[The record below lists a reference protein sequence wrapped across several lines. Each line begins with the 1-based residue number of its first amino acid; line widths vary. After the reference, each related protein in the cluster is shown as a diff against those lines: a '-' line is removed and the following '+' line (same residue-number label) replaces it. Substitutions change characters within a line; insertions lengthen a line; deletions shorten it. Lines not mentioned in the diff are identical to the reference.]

1 MKTFV
6 LCFLHHY
13 ANEDF
18 ATLSFKLKSSIAFG
32 RETISTPKIFLICI
46 IYDIPHEKTMKFLD
60 NLMSRK
66 KHARYTE

>member
-1 MKTFV
+1 M
-6 LCFLHHY
+6 FLHNY

-18 ATLSFKLKSSIAFG
+18 ATLSFKLKLSIVFG

-46 IYDIPHEKTMKFLD
+46 IYDIPQKTMKFFD

-66 KHARYTE
+66 KHARLTE

>member
-46 IYDIPHEKTMKFLD
+46 IYDIPHEKTMKFSTP
-60 NLMSRK
+60 MCFK
-66 KHARYTE
+66 KEI